1 MSKRMP
7 LIALLV
13 FISLLFGCNVD
24 VVKTQ
29 FTDTTTKVQVDF
41 TMLASEKK
49 LPENFHE
56 IAFNEDTSP
65 LLVKK
70 AVDQSELEE
79 TWRLYEL
86 EQNMP
91 DVDFNENVV
100 FFIGVYESGSC
111 PLEIKSVEL
120 NGDHTT
126 MTIPLSV
133 PNELSGPDVA
143 CTADASPK
151 TFVIQL
157 EKKLTEK
164 LNGLVINDTTVPF
177 D

>member
-1 MSKRMP
+1 MSKRKP
-7 LIALLV
+7 LLALLV
-13 FISLLFGCNVD
+13 FISLLFGCNEN

-29 FTDTTTKVQVDF
+29 FTITKVQVDF
-41 TMLASEKK
+41 TMLASEKA

-56 IAFNEDTSP
+56 IAFEVEDTTP
-65 LLVKK
+65 ILVKK
-70 AVDQSELEE
+70 AVDQTELEE
-79 TWRLYEL
+79 NWHLYEL
-86 EQNMP
+86 EQDMP

-111 PLEIKSVEL
+111 PLEIQSVEL
-120 NGDHTT
+120 NADHTT
-126 MTIPLSV
+126 MTIPLSF
-133 PNELSGPDVA
+133 PKELSGKDVA